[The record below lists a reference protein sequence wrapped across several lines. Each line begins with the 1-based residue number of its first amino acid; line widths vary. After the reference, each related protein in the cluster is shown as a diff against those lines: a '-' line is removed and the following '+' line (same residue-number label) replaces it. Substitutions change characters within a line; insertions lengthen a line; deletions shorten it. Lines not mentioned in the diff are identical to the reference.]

1 MKICPRTLSMKNDPA
16 QLQERLSEFIN
27 LSDIILET
35 KESEINVLK
44 QVKFVKLYFAVE
56 IF

>member
-1 MKICPRTLSMKNDPA
+1 MKICPRTLSMKKDPA
-16 QLQERLSEFIN
+16 QLQERLCEFIN

>member
-1 MKICPRTLSMKNDPA
+1 MSIVFIYEKRSC
-16 QLQERLSEFIN
+16 QLQERLPEFII

-44 QVKFVKLYFAVE
+44 QVEFVKLYFAVE

>member
-1 MKICPRTLSMKNDPA
+1 MKNDPA
-16 QLQERLSEFIN
+16 QLQERLPEFII

>member
-1 MKICPRTLSMKNDPA
+1 MKSYPA
-16 QLQERLSEFIN
+16 QLQERLFEFIN
-27 LSDIILET
+27 LSDIILER

-44 QVKFVKLYFAVE
+44 QVEFVKLHFAVG